1 MVGPTDKRQISD
13 EELLRRVYSGD
24 QEAFSVLVERH
35 QGSLWSSARWI
46 AGNDTVAE
54 DACQQTWVDLVE
66 RINDR
71 TYDIKEGCLGP
82 FLHKVVRNEVIN
94 IHRRKGRLERALENV
109 KKTVPD
115 RGDDPVE
122 TIIAAEIQEIIK
134 STLLKFSEKER
145 EAFKLYYL
153 LPPGLSFK
161 DTGEK
166 LGVSL
171 GTARNYVN
179 RVLNE
184 LRKILGEGEID
195 YGRKSHS
202 KA

>member
-1 MVGPTDKRQISD
+1 MVGPTDKRQMSD

-46 AGNDTVAE
+46 AGNDTVAD

-71 TYDIKEGCLGP
+71 TYDIKEGRLGS
-82 FLHKVVRNEVIN
+82 FLHKVVRNEVMN
-94 IHRRKGRLERALENV
+94 IYRRKGRLKRALEN
-109 KKTVPD
+109 TVRKNVSD
-115 RGDDPVE
+115 EDEGDDPVE
-122 TIIAAEIQEIIK
+122 TLIAAEIQEIIK

-145 EAFKLYYL
+145 EAFDLYY

-161 DTGEK
+161 DIGKK

-184 LRKILGEGEID
+184 LRQILGEGEID
-195 YGRKSHS
+195 YG
-202 KA
+202 